1 MEKEER
7 VTYYPFPYHCFVIFM
22 QTIICIVLSAIIF
35 FNIPFPSNALLLFYT
50 LIGFDAFF
58 GAMDILYILF
68 YMFTP
73 RICIHQVGI
82 DRKVKG
88 EIKTYRWE
96 DFKSIKKSS
105 DWDAPFK
112 ERLLQYIS
120 GIGSGYISHIPILLF
135 YKDGTYI
142 KLEPEI
148 DIIKSIRK
156 FCKDE
161 NFINMLN
168 EKCKIGL
175 DD

>member
-7 VTYYPFPYHCFVIFM
+7 VVYYPLPNHYFTIFM
-22 QTIICIVLSAIIF
+22 HTIMCIVLSAIIF
-35 FNIPFPSNALLLFYT
+35 FNIPFPSNALLLFYI

-58 GAMDILYILF
+58 GAMDILYIFF
-68 YMFTP
+68 YIFTP

-96 DFKSIKKSS
+96 DFRLIKESC
-105 DWDAPFK
+105 DWDAPLK
-112 ERLLQYIS
+112 EKLSQFFSGLAKGLIS
-120 GIGSGYISHIPILLF
+120 RIPILLF